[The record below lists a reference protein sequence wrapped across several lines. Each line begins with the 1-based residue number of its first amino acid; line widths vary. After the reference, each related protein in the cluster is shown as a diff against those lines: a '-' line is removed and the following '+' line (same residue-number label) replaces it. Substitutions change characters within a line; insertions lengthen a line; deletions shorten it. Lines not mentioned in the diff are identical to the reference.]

1 MTSVARAPR
10 PAPRA
15 RPSARPDLYVVGD
28 RRSTSGRG
36 ARSVVVLSVAVV
48 IVFGSLLM
56 SAIFHSLLVTGQDHL
71 DRVNASI
78 RAEQDGLA
86 RDRLAL
92 AGAQSPE
99 RIAHEAT
106 RLGMV
111 PADHPTWINPA
122 ADQGRGAPDAAPGT
136 DTPDRRGGPVDPA
149 TNEVT

>member
-36 ARSVVVLSVAVV
+36 AR
-48 IVFGSLLM
+48 
-56 SAIFHSLLVTGQDHL
+56 TGQDHL

-92 AGAQSPE
+92 AEAQSPE

-122 ADQGRGAPDAAPGT
+122 ADQGRGAPTTAPDT
-136 DTPDRRGGPVDPA
+136 DTPDRRDGPVDPA